1 MVIRLDQPSINGE
14 STRSMLDVR
23 TFGGL
28 TLRLDGKPITGV
40 VTQRRQLALLAL
52 LAVAG
57 EEGMSRDK
65 LLAYLWPEKDT
76 ESARHILNQ
85 LLYAQRL
92 NAGDGGLFLGR
103 KTLRLNPELIESD
116 VQQFEQELAADRLES
131 AIALYRGPFLDGFHL
146 SGGQE
151 FEQWVEGQRKMFAR
165 KYAECLEELAR
176 RAEALGNP
184 AEALRWL
191 GRRQEAD
198 PLDATAT
205 VRLAEALIQRGDRP
219 SARRVLRGHQELIR
233 KHMDIEPDPVVVR
246 LEQDLSSRRV

>member
-1 MVIRLDQPSINGE
+1 
-14 STRSMLDVR
+14 MLDIRV
-23 TFGGL
+23 FGGL

-52 LAVAG
+52 LAIAG

-65 LLAYLWPEKDT
+65 LLAYLWLEKDI
-76 ESARHILNQ
+76 EAARHILNQ

-116 VQQFEQELAADRLES
+116 VHQFEKEIAADRLES

-146 SGGQE
+146 SGTME
-151 FEQWVEGQRKMFAR
+151 FERWVDEQRRAFAR
-165 KYAECLEELAR
+165 KYVECLDALAR
-176 RAEALGNP
+176 RAEALGNA

-191 GRRQEAD
+191 ARRQEAD
-198 PLDATAT
+198 PLDAAAT
-205 VRLAEALIQRGDRP
+205 IQLARAIVERGDRP
-219 SARRVLRGHQELIR
+219 AALRLLRNHQELVR
-233 KHMDIEPDPVVVR
+233 KQMQAEPDPTILR
-246 LEQDLSSRRV
+246 LEQELASQR